1 LVSCRLTLHPPRP
14 GHHPSALRVVSLQ
27 ANKPA
32 PAPLRPIYLFRFM
45 PRPSSPVA
53 SFNTDPISP
62 SPRTAKTT
70 HRGKM
75 PTIGLRR
82 LGRIACQ
89 LIVDVFFAGMRGC
102 DEFTDRGHRQ
112 IDEVTE
118 RGGCQRLTMQKNH
131 PPPLRE
137 QFHSYATILFYAV
150 WVKTQQMNNSRNVW
164 PLVILWN
171 TTTNTFKYRSM
182 LHNNC
187 RCRKRITQRI

>member
-1 LVSCRLTLHPPRP
+1 MSIDCWR
-14 GHHPSALRVVSLQ
+14 
-27 ANKPA
+27 
-32 PAPLRPIYLFRFM
+32 
-45 PRPSSPVA
+45 
-53 SFNTDPISP
+53 
-62 SPRTAKTT
+62 
-70 HRGKM
+70 
-75 PTIGLRR
+75 
-82 LGRIACQ
+82 
-89 LIVDVFFAGMRGC
+89 FFAGMRGC

-118 RGGCQRLTMQKNH
+118 RGGCQRLTMQENH

-187 RCRKRITQRI
+187 RCRKRITQRIWSYRVGIQKKNIELTALISISENNDLFRLSLLTFG